1 MILAS
6 YGNYS
11 LSPPHRL
18 PLSIPLKIAII
29 KNSKHAGDDG
39 KKEGARKAS
48 LPLFLLPIVPPAL
61 SFLLLPSLPT
71 TQRGLWGG
79 ESNYY
84 LVASTRWRSITH
96 ISLILVNITLNRLY
110 WSINPLDETF
120 DLLNLLIARSW
131 SARER
136 SAWSEIRSLCNKQ
149 GPSSSSSLCD
159 PWSFFRRTD
168 HNRVWRESSIRPN
181 LGPVNMDK
189 SCPRYNVTRLP
200 QLPCRANQ
208 QFIQFLTK
216 RGEPFTWKTNDYV
229 HPDDHAQPTY
239 EMNPGFKHFTK
250 IKSLTPLQTF
260 SPCMFLQVSW
270 IQVTPSQQEIG
281 WLPSLDW

>member
-39 KKEGARKAS
+39 KKEEARKAS
-48 LPLFLLPIVPPAL
+48 LPLFLLPIVPPVL

-136 SAWSEIRSLCNKQ
+136 SAWYEIRNLCNKQ
-149 GPSSSSSLCD
+149 GLSSSSSVCD

-168 HNRVWRESSIRPN
+168 QNKVRTESSIRSS

-189 SCPRYNVTRLP
+189 SCLGYLDHPPSPATL
-200 QLPCRANQ
+200 
-208 QFIQFLTK
+208 
-216 RGEPFTWKTNDYV
+216 GEPTFHTFSYKTWRTVYMKNKRLRS
-229 HPDDHAQPTY
+229 PGRSCSTY
-239 EMNPGFKHFTK
+239 LWNE
-250 IKSLTPLQTF
+250 SWVQTF
-260 SPCMFLQVSW
+260 YK
-270 IQVTPSQQEIG
+270 
-281 WLPSLDW
+281 D

>member
-1 MILAS
+1 M
-6 YGNYS
+6 GRGK
-11 LSPPHRL
+11 RL
-18 PLSIPLKIAII
+18 EK
-29 KNSKHAGDDG
+29 
-39 KKEGARKAS
+39 
-48 LPLFLLPIVPPAL
+48 PLFLSFSFPSCPAC
-61 SFLLLPSLPT
+61 FLFLFLPSLPT

-79 ESNYY
+79 ESNCYFF
-84 LVASTRWRSITH
+84 ASTRWRSITH
-96 ISLILVNITLNRLY
+96 ISLTLMNIMLKRLN

-136 SAWSEIRSLCNKQ
+136 SAWSEIRNFCNKQ
-149 GPSSSSSLCD
+149 GSSSSSSLCD

-168 HNRVWRESSIRPN
+168 HNRVWREWSIRPN

-208 QFIQFLTK
+208 QFIHFRTK

-250 IKSLTPLQTF
+250 IKSLTPLQIF
-260 SPCMFLQVSW
+260 SPCTFLQVPW
-270 IQVTPSQQEIG
+270 IQVTPSHQEIG